1 MKLLNQ
7 KAVEQLLKKM
17 LQKLLQEAK
26 QKYTGDEWQQ
36 VSKRF
41 WVSLDDN
48 KEQRFTLGFVT
59 GSKKCTQIQ
68 AHSIAELNEK
78 ISKANKPISYD
89 PICEVC
95 GKDEYYCQV
104 WNDTGIPNCIP
115 TKENQNK
122 PTNNEQHTD

>member
-1 MKLLNQ
+1 MELLNQ
-7 KAVEQLLKKM
+7 KAIEHLLKKI
-17 LQKLLQEAK
+17 LQKGLEEAK
-26 QKYTGDEWQQ
+26 ARYTGDEWQQ
-36 VSKRF
+36 VRKRF

-48 KEQRFTLGFVT
+48 KEQTLTFGFVT
-59 GSKKCTQIQ
+59 GSKKHTQIQ
-68 AHSIAELNEK
+68 GHSIAELNAK
-78 ISKANKPISYD
+78 ISKANKPINYD

-104 WNDTGIPNCIP
+104 WNEQGIPNCIA

>member
-1 MKLLNQ
+1 MELQNQ
-7 KAVEQLLKKM
+7 KSVEQLLKRI
-17 LQKLLQEAK
+17 LQNLLKEAK
-26 QKYTGDEWQQ
+26 ERYMSDEWQQ
-36 VSKRF
+36 VQKRF
-41 WVSLDDN
+41 WIALDDN
-48 KEQRFTLGFVT
+48 NEQTLTFAFVT
-59 GSKKCTQIQ
+59 GSKKHTQIQ

-78 ISKANKPISYD
+78 ISKANKPDYD

-104 WNDTGIPNCIP
+104 WNPTGIPNCIP